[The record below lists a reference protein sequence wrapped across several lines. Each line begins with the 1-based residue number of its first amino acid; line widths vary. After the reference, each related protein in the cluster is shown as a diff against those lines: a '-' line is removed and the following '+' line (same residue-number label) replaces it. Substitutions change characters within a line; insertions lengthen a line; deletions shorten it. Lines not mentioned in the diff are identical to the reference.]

1 MGYICTNIVRI
12 KAEDSVVKV
21 PGDEKRERREKWK
34 NGVKWTVTMNGD
46 ESSLGV
52 LQQEKKGKEE
62 RPEEKK

>member
-1 MGYICTNIVRI
+1 MSKSQGMR
-12 KAEDSVVKV
+12 K
-21 PGDEKRERREKWK
+21 EKEEKQWK

-62 RPEEKK
+62 RQEEKK